1 MKLRT
6 WVVAALAACLVA
18 STAHAK
24 SQEAIAPPAG
34 QQMAQPMP
42 GAGQNMGQ
50 QPHMGEQG
58 PMGQMDMGPLD
69 QEQSELQSYGSC
81 ESCLNDPSG
90 SYDGGYGG
98 LVGMMTGGRRLMFV
112 GGAQYIYAQATFSD
126 ATAFLEQNIVT
137 GQEIIH
143 QVDFGY
149 SSSYALYGGFYLPDC
164 GGALLFNY
172 TRLTSNGDYAADR
185 IPGTTNIFG
194 PFEINNNIRGHATV
208 GLNSYG
214 INFAK
219 TIPLGCLCGCKD
231 CGDSCDDCCTGCDA
245 NGCSNGGCAGGWCP
259 AWDITWYGG
268 VRFATV
274 NWDNTISATQASPQF
289 PESARSTLNFNGFG
303 GHMGLLGR
311 RYLGKRGLFSVYGR
325 GDFSV
330 LFGNVDIERVTSNIA
345 GVTTLTTSNDI
356 TVPVTEIELG
366 ASAHL
371 GARATVSGG
380 YFWAAWHDLGMSP
393 TYSFQNNI
401 EFSHFD
407 DANILGWNGL
417 FGRLEVAF

>member
-6 WVVAALAACLVA
+6 WAVAALAACLVA
-18 STAHAK
+18 STARAK
-24 SQEAIAPPAG
+24 NQEAIAPPPPAAG
-34 QQMAQPMP
+34 QQMAQPR
-42 GAGQNMGQ
+42 GMGQ
-50 QPHMGEQG
+50 PG
-58 PMGQMDMGPLD
+58 MGQMDMGPLSE
-69 QEQSELQSYGSC
+69 EQSELGSFGSC
-81 ESCLNDPSG
+81 ESCLDDRCG
-90 SYDGGYGG
+90 SYDGGAGGGYGG
-98 LVGMMTGGRRLMFV
+98 LLGMMSGGRRLQFV
-112 GGAQYIYAQATFSD
+112 GGAQYIYAQATFSE

-149 SSSYALYGGFYLPDC
+149 SSSYAVYGGFYLPDC

-172 TRLTSNGDYAADR
+172 TRLTSNGDFAADR

-194 PFEINNNIRGHATV
+194 PFEINNNIQGHATV
-208 GLNSYG
+208 GLNSFG
-214 INFAK
+214 LNFAK
-219 TIPLGCLCGCKD
+219 TIPLGCLMGCKD
-231 CGDSCDDCCTGCDA
+231 CGDSCDDCCTTGCDA
-245 NGCSNGGCAGGWCP
+245 NGCSCGGCGCGWCP

-268 VRFATV
+268 FRFANV

-289 PESARSTLNFNGFG
+289 PESSRSTLNFDGFG
-303 GHMGLLGR
+303 GHVGLLGR
-311 RYLGKRGLFSVYGR
+311 RYIGKRGLFSLYGR

-330 LFGNVDIERVTSNIA
+330 LFGNVDIERVSTNIA
-345 GVTTLTTSNDI
+345 GVTSLSTSNDI

-366 ASAHL
+366 GSAHL
-371 GARATVSGG
+371 GAHATVSGG

-393 TYSFQNNI
+393 TYSFQNQI

-417 FGRLEVAF
+417 FGRVEVAF